1 MSEEVKMEI
10 YGWEL
15 VCKGLTCASNPV
27 ELYALSDL
35 TVCELAQVPF
45 YRVLTLLPVSQLGRT
60 FTDTDRKIR
69 TSIFLALLPLIPD
82 INVPA
87 QKWIES
93 NGTLSDHRNRNF
105 QQVALLLSR
114 LVPTSCTCC

>member
-1 MSEEVKMEI
+1 MEI
-10 YGWEL
+10 CGWEW

-45 YRVLTLLPVSQLGRT
+45 HRVLTLLPVSQLGRT
-60 FTDTDRKIR
+60 FAYTDRRIR

-87 QKWIES
+87 QKWVEP
-93 NGTLSDHRNRNF
+93 NGTPQKQEFPASGPF
-105 QQVALLLSR
+105 LSR
-114 LVPTSCTCC
+114 LVPTSRTCG

>member
-1 MSEEVKMEI
+1 MEI
-10 YGWEL
+10 CGWEW

-27 ELYALSDL
+27 ELYAWSDL
-35 TVCELAQVPF
+35 TVYELAQVPF
-45 YRVLTLLPVSQLGRT
+45 YRFLTLLPVSQLGRT
-60 FTDTDRKIR
+60 FADTDHRIR

-93 NGTLSDHRNRNF
+93 NGTPSDHRNKNF
-105 QQVALLLSR
+105 HPMALSYPGWS
-114 LVPTSCTCC
+114 PTSRTCC

>member
-1 MSEEVKMEI
+1 MSEEAKMEI
-10 YGWEL
+10 CGWEW

-45 YRVLTLLPVSQLGRT
+45 HRVLTLLPVSQLGRT
-60 FTDTDRKIR
+60 FAYTDRRIR

-87 QKWIES
+87 QKM
-93 NGTLSDHRNRNF
+93 G
-105 QQVALLLSR
+105 
-114 LVPTSCTCC
+114 